1 MPDWIA
7 VIILGI
13 IEGITEFIPISSTGH
28 LLIAENWLIAAKWLS
43 GHPSDLF
50 NVVIQC
56 GAVVAVLPLFSVR
69 CQQLI
74 FRWREAETRDYLL
87 KLILAFALT
96 RYLSSL
102 LFEVRPTDPLTLAGV
117 CVLLAIIALVA
128 SWIPARRAARVD
140 PLTALR
146 DE

>member
-56 GAVVAVLPLFSVR
+56 GAVLAVLPLFSVR

-74 FRWREAETRDYLL
+74 FRWREAETRNFVLKIIMAFGMTGVGGLMLEKRQFKLPEHLTPVAWALL
-87 KLILAFALT
+87 VGGILFL
-96 RYLSSL
+96 
-102 LFEVRPTDPLTLAGV
+102 
-117 CVLLAIIALVA
+117 LVA
-128 SWIPARRAARVD
+128 RW
-140 PLTALR
+140 LR
-146 DE
+146 EEP

>member
-7 VIILGI
+7 VLILGV

-43 GHPSDLF
+43 NHPSDLF

-74 FRWREAETRDYLL
+74 FRWREAQTRSYLL
-87 KLILAFALT
+87 KLMVAFGLT
-96 RYLSSL
+96 
-102 LFEVRPTDPLTLAGV
+102 G
-117 CVLLAIIALVA
+117 LVGFGLEK
-128 SWIPARRAARVD
+128 RG
-140 PLTALR
+140 
-146 DE
+146 